1 MKFLKKNLQG
11 KKILPMQ
18 WHELLNLL
26 CPEFV
31 HSLLEMNFCF
41 ELVGL
46 YFINSGSALLVFSV
60 NLLLEN

>member
-1 MKFLKKNLQG
+1 M
-11 KKILPMQ
+11 LPMQ

-26 CPEFV
+26 YPEFV
-31 HSLLEMNFCF
+31 HSLLETNFYF

-46 YFINSGSALLVFSV
+46 YFINSGSALLVFCV